1 MPRLHTS
8 NRPICDPRFVHYG
21 AWVQARTEGG
31 AFPRRLGR
39 VHQRDAKT
47 RCLQS
52 CGRSTE
58 LSALPV
64 GSSTICAGCTGRW
77 HAAPPV
83 AGKKY
88 GVERP
93 RRYLDVQRLGRFA
106 AWNARSIRSAS
117 GGPAVPP
124 QSSPRARWSTELADI
139 NVHVW
144 PWRRCCGRLMC
155 LMTTVAVFG
164 KTIMGLACRQI
175 NLLIASNRSSNEQVR
190 ICRG

>member
-8 NRPICDPRFVHYG
+8 NRRICDPRFVHYG
-21 AWVQARTEGG
+21 ACSG
-31 AFPRRLGR
+31 AGRRRGIPRRLGR

-58 LSALPV
+58 LSALLV

-83 AGKKY
+83 AGKRC

-93 RRYLDVQRLGRFA
+93 RRRLDVQRLGRFA
-106 AWNARSIRSAS
+106 AWNARSTRSAS

-124 QSSPRARWSTELADI
+124 QPSPARSLVDRASRYQCSRLAMAA
-139 NVHVW
+139 
-144 PWRRCCGRLMC
+144 CCGRLMC

-164 KTIMGLACRQI
+164 KAITRLACRQI
-175 NLLIASNRSSNEQVR
+175 NLLITSNRSSNEQVR